1 MRIQDRKFYLPVA
14 FALTAAG
21 VLVSLVGCDHS
32 AGQSPAQNSPT
43 DEPKDPAVRY
53 VKVVQ
58 QTLPETLDLAA
69 KVQADPS
76 KVVRIFPPA
85 SGRVVAIEVKPGDH
99 VRRGQTL
106 AILNSSD
113 VGSARSDYAKAS
125 IEADRAA
132 RAMDRQKLLFE
143 HGAAAEKDYIDARAQ
158 SEAARAELARAQ
170 QRLELLNVSPSA
182 RTDRVPLVAPA
193 NGVVLDLS
201 AAAGEF
207 SKSLESA
214 NPLITLADL
223 DTVWIVGD
231 VYEKDVAKVSRGR
244 AVTVTLQAYSGEHWG
259 GRIDSVS
266 GALDPTT
273 RTLKVRIVLPNP
285 GQRLKPEMFGTIHVN
300 TGLRRALIVPA
311 SAIIREGDATTVF
324 VNSGG
329 KPEQRTVIVGQSAD
343 GNVEILSGL
352 RAGEEVAAQ
361 GSELLKGAPAE

>member
-1 MRIQDRKFYLPVA
+1 MQDRKFYLPVA

-21 VLVSLVGCDHS
+21 VLVSLGCDHS

-132 RAMDRQKLLFE
+132 RARLPGRP
-143 HGAAAEKDYIDARAQ
+143 GAA
-158 SEAARAELARAQ
+158 
-170 QRLELLNVSPSA
+170 
-182 RTDRVPLVAPA
+182 
-193 NGVVLDLS
+193 
-201 AAAGEF
+201 
-207 SKSLESA
+207 
-214 NPLITLADL
+214 
-223 DTVWIVGD
+223 
-231 VYEKDVAKVSRGR
+231 
-244 AVTVTLQAYSGEHWG
+244 
-259 GRIDSVS
+259 
-266 GALDPTT
+266 GA
-273 RTLKVRIVLPNP
+273 
-285 GQRLKPEMFGTIHVN
+285 
-300 TGLRRALIVPA
+300 
-311 SAIIREGDATTVF
+311 
-324 VNSGG
+324 
-329 KPEQRTVIVGQSAD
+329 
-343 GNVEILSGL
+343 
-352 RAGEEVAAQ
+352 
-361 GSELLKGAPAE
+361 

>member
-1 MRIQDRKFYLPVA
+1 MKIRDRKFLPVA
-14 FALTAAG
+14 FVLTAAG
-21 VLVSLVGCDHS
+21 VFVSLAGCDHS
-32 AGQSPAQNSPT
+32 AGQSRAHSSFSE
-43 DEPKDPAVRY
+43 EPKDPAVRY
-53 VKVVQ
+53 VKVIQ

-69 KVQADPS
+69 RVQADPT

-85 SGRVVAIEVKPGDH
+85 SGRVAAIEVRPGDH

-106 AILNSSD
+106 AILDSSD
-113 VGSARSDYAKAS
+113 VAGARSEYAKAS

-158 SEAARAELARAQ
+158 SEAASAELARTR
-170 QRLELLNVSPSA
+170 QRLELLNVNPSA
-182 RTDRVPLVAPA
+182 STDRVPLVAPA
-193 NGVVLDLS
+193 TGVVLDVS

-214 NPLITLADL
+214 NPLITLADF

-231 VYEKDVAKVSRGR
+231 VYEKDVAKVGRGR
-244 AVTVTLQAYSGEHWG
+244 PVTVVLQAYPGEHWA

-300 TGLRRALIVPA
+300 SGLRRALIVPA

-329 KPEQRTVIVGQSAD
+329 KPEQRTVTVGQSAD
-343 GNVEILSGL
+343 GNIEILSGL
-352 RAGEEVAAQ
+352 RAGEEVASQ
-361 GSELLKGAPAE
+361 GSELLKGAPSD